1 MPGMLAL
8 GFRGVVAAEE
18 PNAALTGLKVLE
30 EGGNAFDA
38 SIAVSAMLSVTI
50 PYACGLGGDSFVMI
64 VDNGRVRVLNG
75 SGRSSRNISFN
86 SVREMFG
93 SQLPKRGPWVITIPG
108 LVDSWLQIYREFCT
122 MPLRRLLQPAIN
134 MARNGFPVGRGLAR
148 AIELAYSEGS
158 YSKGWAEIFLRNGK
172 PLGVGDIVVQSMLAD
187 ILDRL
192 VDDGLSSFYNGS
204 VAKILVDGLR
214 SSGCP
219 IDYEDFASHR
229 SEWVSPIEIS
239 YRGFRLYEVPPN
251 SQGIT
256 TLMIL
261 NVLEEYNIKS
271 MGYYSSEHVNTLVN
285 AFMLAYEDRD
295 RYVADPLYYKA
306 PIDKLLSKSYASS
319 RRSMMSTGSFKANI
333 DDTTFFIVADRWG
346 NIVGFIQSLFYPF
359 GSLITV
365 NGVTFQCRG
374 LGFSLDEN
382 SPNRIDPCK
391 RPLHTLSILGFQD
404 QNGFGIIGCAGGDLR
419 PQIHAQILSNIADFN
434 MNIAEAVDA
443 PRIALTGL
451 RGEIVYECRIPHPKI
466 DLQAKPLPYYSPTV
480 GLSQALYR
488 RGDGLLQATADPR
501 SDGIAIAIP

>member
-1 MPGMLAL
+1 
-8 GFRGVVAAEE
+8 
-18 PNAALTGLKVLE
+18 
-30 EGGNAFDA
+30 
-38 SIAVSAMLSVTI
+38 
-50 PYACGLGGDSFVMI
+50 
-64 VDNGRVRVLNG
+64 
-75 SGRSSRNISFN
+75 
-86 SVREMFG
+86 
-93 SQLPKRGPWVITIPG
+93 
-108 LVDSWLQIYREFCT
+108 
-122 MPLRRLLQPAIN
+122 
-134 MARNGFPVGRGLAR
+134 
-148 AIELAYSEGS
+148 
-158 YSKGWAEIFLRNGK
+158 
-172 PLGVGDIVVQSMLAD
+172 
-187 ILDRL
+187 
-192 VDDGLSSFYNGS
+192 
-204 VAKILVDGLR
+204 
-214 SSGCP
+214 
-219 IDYEDFASHR
+219 
-229 SEWVSPIEIS
+229 
-239 YRGFRLYEVPPN
+239 
-251 SQGIT
+251 
-256 TLMIL
+256 
-261 NVLEEYNIKS
+261 
-271 MGYYSSEHVNTLVN
+271 
-285 AFMLAYEDRD
+285 
-295 RYVADPLYYKA
+295 
-306 PIDKLLSKSYASS
+306 
-319 RRSMMSTGSFKANI
+319 MMSTGSFKANI